1 MHTALAHPH
10 LAHIVEQIRAAAA
23 AQTPLRIRGGGSKD
37 FLADQLQ
44 GALLDTT
51 ALSGITS
58 YEPSELV
65 ITALAGTP
73 LVDIESAL
81 AEQGQCLAFEPPHYA
96 VNPSSA
102 STVGGMVAAG
112 LAGPARACVGGVRD
126 YVLGVHMVNG
136 RAEYLQFGGTVIKNV
151 AGYDVSRLMAGS
163 WGMLGV
169 ITQVSL
175 KVLPIAPSEATLRFH
190 MDEVQ
195 MLHQLNTWA
204 GQPLPLNASSWVIEQ
219 SGQELPSETGQQGGS
234 SQGTLYLRLRGAA
247 AAVEAAQQRLCNEAG
262 GQRVDSLQTRADWS
276 AARDLQLPWFTEGFA
291 RGDDL
296 WRISVPAT
304 TAPLQLGDTM
314 VDWLG
319 AQRWVWAPA
328 PEHADD
334 AQVAQR
340 IRQVAAQAN
349 GSATLFVAACAVNT
363 WTTSRFATIK
373 APLDRIHRQLKAEF
387 DPAGIFNLGRVP
399 WFA

>member
-1 MHTALAHPH
+1 MHTALAH
-10 LAHIVEQIRAAAA
+10 ITEQIRAAAA
-23 AQTPLRIRGGGSKD
+23 AKTPLRIRGGGSKD

-73 LVDIESAL
+73 LVDIEAAL

-96 VNPSSA
+96 LPSAST

-136 RAEYLQFGGTVIKNV
+136 RAEHLQFGGTVIKNV

-190 MDEVQ
+190 MDEAQ

-204 GQPLPLNASSWVIEQ
+204 GQPLPLNASSWVHERSGQEQ
-219 SGQELPSETGQQGGS
+219 PSGQELLNETGQLGGAT
-234 SQGTLYLRLRGAA
+234 QGTLYLRLRGAA
-247 AAVEAAQQRLCNEAG
+247 AAVEAAQQRLCHEAG
-262 GQRVDSLQTRADWS
+262 GQRVDSPATRADWS
-276 AARDLQLPWFTEGFA
+276 AARDLRLPWFSEGFA

-304 TAPLQLGDTM
+304 TAPLLLGDTM

-328 PEHADD
+328 GHAGDTQ
-334 AQVAQR
+334 AVQR
-340 IRQVAAQAN
+340 IRQAAAQAH
-349 GSATLFVAACAVNT
+349 GSATLFVAASAVDT
-363 WTTSRFATIK
+363 WTTSRFDAIN
-373 APLDRIHRQLKAEF
+373 APLSRIHRQLKAEF
-387 DPAGIFNLGRVP
+387 DLAGIFNPGRVP